1 MSDLSNAEEF
11 LLNRIKELEQKLSE
25 FKQEVIDLDKEDNK
39 GLVSLQ
45 GKIEALEKDFKDNAV
60 YTTKNEYEGI
70 KKEISELRK
79 SLDAWIDGSRITNK
93 QLTGLKERL
102 EVNEIAKLPVVISL
116 IQKHNELLQE
126 HIKEHL
132 RVFTENTKDEIYPI
146 DQLWQDHLEAMLK
159 KLEGEKDRIGE
170 NLQVQN
176 RKPNGD
182 SNSKPETSIT
192 YCKCGH
198 SYLQHHAGSCAI
210 CDCLSFTKVDSKP
223 SLTKA
228 EQTIYDEV
236 VRRTE
241 ALEPHTGYSDRAIV
255 LPAYI
260 SFDSHEDIVKF
271 NNEYKVVRKKDLKEL
286 FKYTEPIKGHEE
298 WYMGIKEKYLSEEE
312 HDEE

>member
-1 MSDLSNAEEF
+1 
-11 LLNRIKELEQKLSE
+11 
-25 FKQEVIDLDKEDNK
+25 
-39 GLVSLQ
+39 
-45 GKIEALEKDFKDNAV
+45 
-60 YTTKNEYEGI
+60 
-70 KKEISELRK
+70 
-79 SLDAWIDGSRITNK
+79 
-93 QLTGLKERL
+93 
-102 EVNEIAKLPVVISL
+102 
-116 IQKHNELLQE
+116 
-126 HIKEHL
+126 
-132 RVFTENTKDEIYPI
+132 
-146 DQLWQDHLEAMLK
+146 
-159 KLEGEKDRIGE
+159 
-170 NLQVQN
+170 
-176 RKPNGD
+176 
-182 SNSKPETSIT
+182 
-192 YCKCGH
+192 CKCGH